1 MVEGYKTALA
11 DVAIGAQDT
20 YYMTNMWCVCAYR
33 EALSIMTIWHYSV
46 LRKATQTAYSNRL
59 YHGGPS
65 PNVEER
71 ESRPDKHHIESVAS
85 GLARMC
91 GHRCSSRFLRTSLS

>member
-20 YYMTNMWCVCAYR
+20 YYMMNMWCVCAYW
-33 EALSIMTIWHYSV
+33 EALIIMTIWHYSV

-71 ESRPDKHHIESVAS
+71 VSTRK
-85 GLARMC
+85 
-91 GHRCSSRFLRTSLS
+91 TSH